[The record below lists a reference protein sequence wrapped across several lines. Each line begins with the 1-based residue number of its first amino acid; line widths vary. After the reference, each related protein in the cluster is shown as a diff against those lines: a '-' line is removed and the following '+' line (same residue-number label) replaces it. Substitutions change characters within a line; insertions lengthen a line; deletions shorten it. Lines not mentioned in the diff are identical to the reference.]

1 MASVSPRRWCGLGH
15 RAGLHRGDSP
25 ASIRGRLGSLQQLA
39 IVSGIFVALLSDY
52 FLATTAGGA
61 NIDLWLGL
69 AAWRWMFITLI
80 VPALAYGI
88 LAMQIPESPRYLMF
102 RGRTEDARIS
112 TTFPALADINL
123 GLAYGLDAAFALL
136 LFFFVFKFVPETKGK
151 QLEDIP

>member
-1 MASVSPRRWCGLGH
+1 VAWRASRLGVG
-15 RAGLHRGDSP
+15 AALVIAPAYIAEIAP

-39 IVSGIFVALLSDY
+39 IVSGIFVVLLSDY
-52 FLATTAGGA
+52 LLATAAGGA
-61 NIDLWLGL
+61 NNDLWLGL

-102 RGRTEDARIS
+102 RGRTEEARIS

-123 GLAYGLDAAFALL
+123 GLAYGLYTTFAQLS
-136 LFFFVFKFVPETKGK
+136 FFFVFKFVPETKGK
-151 QLEDIP
+151 

>member
-1 MASVSPRRWCGLGH
+1 
-15 RAGLHRGDSP
+15 
-25 ASIRGRLGSLQQLA
+25 
-39 IVSGIFVALLSDY
+39 
-52 FLATTAGGA
+52 
-61 NIDLWLGL
+61 
-69 AAWRWMFITLI
+69 MFITLI

-123 GLAYGLDAAFALL
+123 GLAYGLYAAFALL

-151 QLEDIP
+151 QLEDMP